1 MKTERTAERNTE
13 GNKNA
18 EMHKEI
24 QIEMQKEVQ
33 KERNSIIQE
42 RKKLGRNAERKMKKK
57 ERNKA

>member
-1 MKTERTAERNTE
+1 MRTERTAERNTD

-33 KERNSIIQE
+33 KERNSIMQ
-42 RKKLGRNAERKMKKK
+42 K
-57 ERNKA
+57 ERN